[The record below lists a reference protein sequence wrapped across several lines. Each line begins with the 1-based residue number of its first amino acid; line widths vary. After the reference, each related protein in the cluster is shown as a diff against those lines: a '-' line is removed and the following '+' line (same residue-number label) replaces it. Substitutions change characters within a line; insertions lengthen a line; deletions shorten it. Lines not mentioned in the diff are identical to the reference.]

1 MSRVAVFID
10 AGYFWVQAT
19 HVVLGARG
27 PRASLT
33 IDYATLHKKVLD
45 EVAAQFP
52 GKDLLRV
59 YWYDGPDANGSKG
72 PDHLA
77 IDLLDDFKLRLGTRN
92 VTGQQKAVDG
102 MLISDLLT
110 FAQSR
115 AIENAILITGD
126 ADLTPGVVSAQALG
140 LRVHLIIIGPPT
152 STSPYLSAE
161 VDKKV
166 VWDPSVV
173 ASFAKPAAVQA
184 ATAPAKPAAQP
195 AQKPQASQ
203 AAQTNAPAKAAAP
216 AEQSEAA
223 PAAAPACAAAPQT
236 EPKAGAPA
244 QPAAAGHAQKA
255 AAQTSTQQAPAQ
267 RPPVAPASNAG
278 TSGKAMATEQANAA
292 QTDSMPSKS
301 NASSTAE
308 LPPLSDLAEADFKAI
323 AVQARDKFLAG
334 PNAGLLATAPAGAL
348 PLPKIVDRAVLRAG
362 MAHARRMLSEPE
374 KRQLR
379 IAFKAV
385 L

>member
-19 HVVLGARG
+19 HVVFGARG
-27 PRASLT
+27 ARTSLT
-33 IDYATLHKKVLD
+33 IDYTALHKKVLD

-59 YWYDGPDANGSKG
+59 YWYDGPDSNGSKG

-140 LRVHLIIIGPPT
+140 LRVHLVTIGPPA
-152 STSPYLSAE
+152 STSPYLAAE
-161 VDKKV
+161 ADKKI

-173 ASFAKPAAVQA
+173 VSFAKPAAPLPAHASTSTSPPTSPAHSAAPSAQA
-184 ATAPAKPAAQP
+184 AGAETSLPQTPAPLTA
-195 AQKPQASQ
+195 
-203 AAQTNAPAKAAAP
+203 TLAAA
-216 AEQSEAA
+216 A
-223 PAAAPACAAAPQT
+223 AAAPQLAPVANQPPALSARAANP
-236 EPKAGAPA
+236 EAPA
-244 QPAAAGHAQKA
+244 QQPPAAA
-255 AAQTSTQQAPAQ
+255 
-267 RPPVAPASNAG
+267 APASNASIG
-278 TSGKAMATEQANAA
+278 TSVSMAQGNLTQGTPAA
-292 QTDSMPSKS
+292 VQPDSP
-301 NASSTAE
+301 AAT
-308 LPPLSDLAEADFKAI
+308 LPKPVLPTLAAADFAAI
-323 AVQARDKFLAG
+323 ASQARTKIAAG
-334 PNAGLLATAPAGAL
+334 QNAGLLATASSGAQ
-348 PLPKIVDRAVLRAG
+348 PLPNIVDRAVLRTGAAYAG
-362 MAHARRMLSEPE
+362 RMLSEPE

-379 IAFKAV
+379 IAFKA
-385 L
+385 LL

>member
-10 AGYFWVQAT
+10 AGYFWVQAM
-19 HVVLGARG
+19 HVVFGARG
-27 PRASLT
+27 PRSSLT
-33 IDYATLHKKVLD
+33 IDYPALHKKVLD

-140 LRVHLIIIGPPT
+140 LRVHLIIIGPPA
-152 STSPYLSAE
+152 STSPYLAAE

-173 ASFAKPAAVQA
+173 ASFAKPAAAQA
-184 ATAPAKPAAQP
+184 APAPTKQGEQT
-195 AQKPQASQ
+195 AQKPPGATTE
-203 AAQTNAPAKAAAP
+203 QTSAPAKAAPP
-216 AEQSEAA
+216 AGQGKT
-223 PAAAPACAAAPQT
+223 PAATSACSPEPQS
-236 EPKAGAPA
+236 EPKANAPT
-244 QPAAAGHAQKA
+244 QPA
-255 AAQTSTQQAPAQ
+255 TSATQAPAQ
-267 RPPVAPASNAG
+267 QAPTQQASAQRPPASPASNVDTAG
-278 TSGKAMATEQANAA
+278 KVARAEQTNAVSA
-292 QTDSMPSKS
+292 EAAPQKEAAPS
-301 NASSTAE
+301 AAA
-308 LPPLSDLAEADFKAI
+308 LPPLLELADSDFKTIAI
-323 AVQARDKFLAG
+323 KARDKFLAG
-334 PNAGLLATAPAGAL
+334 PNAALLATASAGPQ
-348 PLPKIVDRAVLRAG
+348 PLPKVVDRAVLRAG
-362 MAHARRMLSEPE
+362 TAHARRMLSEPE

-379 IAFKAV
+379 IAFKA
-385 L
+385 LL

>member
-19 HVVLGARG
+19 HVVLGARS

-33 IDYATLHKKVLD
+33 IDYAALHKKVLD
-45 EVAAQFP
+45 EVATQFP

-59 YWYDGPDANGSKG
+59 YWYDGPDANGLKG

-152 STSPYLSAE
+152 STSPYLAAE
-161 VDKKV
+161 ADKKV
-166 VWDPSVV
+166 AWDSSVV
-173 ASFAKPAAVQA
+173 ASFAKPAATQTVPAKQA
-184 ATAPAKPAAQP
+184 EQTAQKSTAPKATKTT
-195 AQKPQASQ
+195 SS
-203 AAQTNAPAKAAAP
+203 AKAAPPDGQGKATVAP
-216 AEQSEAA
+216 APAGEPSTQSK
-223 PAAAPACAAAPQT
+223 
-236 EPKAGAPA
+236 PKAS
-244 QPAAAGHAQKA
+244 
-255 AAQTSTQQAPAQ
+255 QTPHPDGPDKTQAHPQQAPIQPDNTQ
-267 RPPVAPASNAG
+267 RRPGIAAESNEKAAP
-278 TSGKAMATEQANAA
+278 TEQANSA
-292 QTDSMPSKS
+292 QAEPQLPETT
-301 NASSTAE
+301 ASSTAA
-308 LPPLSDLAEADFKAI
+308 LPPLAELDHADFKSIAI
-323 AVQARDKFLAG
+323 QAREKFLAG
-334 PNAGLLATAPAGAL
+334 PNAGLLATASAGPQ
-348 PLPKIVDRAVLRAG
+348 PLPKIVDRAVLRTG

-379 IAFKAV
+379 IAFKA
-385 L
+385 LL

>member
-10 AGYFWVQAT
+10 AGYFWVQAM

-27 PRASLT
+27 PRTSLT
-33 IDYATLHKKVLD
+33 IDYAALHKKVLD

-59 YWYDGPDANGSKG
+59 YWYDGPDENGSKG

-173 ASFAKPAAVQA
+173 ASFAKPATAQA
-184 ATAPAKPAAQP
+184 APAPAKPSAQP
-195 AQKPQASQ
+195 VQKPQVSQ
-203 AAQTNAPAKAAAP
+203 AAQTSAPAKAAAP

-223 PAAAPACAAAPQT
+223 PAAAPACAVAPQ
-236 EPKAGAPA
+236 PKSKAGAPA
-244 QPAAAGHAQKA
+244 QPAAGHTQKP
-255 AAQTSTQQAPAQ
+255 AAQPSTQSPNQ
-267 RPPVAPASNAG
+267 RPPAAPASDLGA
-278 TSGKAMATEQANAA
+278 SGKAMTTEQANAA
-292 QTDSMPSKS
+292 QADSASSKS
-301 NASSTAE
+301 DASSTAE
-308 LPPLSDLAEADFKAI
+308 LPPLSDLSEADFKAI
-323 AVQARDKFLAG
+323 AIQARDKFLAG
-334 PNAGLLATAPAGAL
+334 PNAGLLATAPAGVL

-362 MAHARRMLSEPE
+362 VSHARRMLSEPE

-379 IAFKAV
+379 IAFKA
-385 L
+385 LL